1 MIFPYL
7 INIEILL
14 YYVPYNIHTKMDT
27 GASIAYMDPF
37 ILLILSFLLGS
48 PLEQAR
54 KMWSTHNQPHQHSPQ
69 TLVYIAIGSC
79 SPNPKPAH
87 EHQEWPL
94 WLQRFRA
101 SYPHHPVR
109 IILIDPGYEMY
120 GMHMP
125 EHMHF
130 TLIQEGPF
138 GRIYAGEGD
147 VQVLVVPHSIDMD
160 VDAQSP
166 FNVVS
171 LARVCAEKLGRFMVV
186 IDAFTGHNPH
196 MYRRYVP
203 ITTPNT
209 FLLGSE
215 ETTDSGCFRDF
226 SQPGTG
232 PLIVPD
238 PRNDGRFMFLTPA
251 NVDIEVRRRV
261 MHLIPNPATTT
272 SPPTF
277 AELSLRRWIE
287 GECRQ
292 WRAIIVGELLLLLRM
307 FEKVARDIEIEDSID
322 NIERSLERCKEH
334 GIEAQGPK
342 DVYDH
347 IRRLIALI
355 AQEYAKN
362 MQEFEVEI
370 DTLVAT
376 LTTEPDIHKYG
387 VHVNA
392 FFNTHFPQYS
402 FA

>member
-1 MIFPYL
+1 
-7 INIEILL
+7 
-14 YYVPYNIHTKMDT
+14 
-27 GASIAYMDPF
+27 MDPF

-54 KMWSTHNQPHQHSPQ
+54 KMWHIHNHQLPPQ
-69 TLVYIAIGSC
+69 TLVYVAIGSC
-79 SPNPKPAH
+79 SPRLKPAH
-87 EHQEWPL
+87 ECQEWSL
-94 WLQRFRA
+94 WLRQFHA
-101 SYPHHPVR
+101 QNPHHPVR
-109 IILIDPGYEMY
+109 IILIDPDYKMN

-125 EHMHF
+125 EHMRF
-130 TLIQEGPF
+130 TLIQEGPL

-166 FNVVS
+166 FNVVA
-171 LARVCAEKLGRFMVV
+171 LARELSRICAEEPGRFMVV
-186 IDAFTGHNPH
+186 MDAFTGHNMC
-196 MYRRYVP
+196 MYRELVP
-203 ITTPNT
+203 NAQSNT
-209 FLLGSE
+209 FLIGSE
-215 ETTDSGCFRDF
+215 ETKDSGCFRNF

-232 PLIVPD
+232 PLIIPD
-238 PRNDGRFMFLTPA
+238 PRNDGMFMFLTPA

-261 MHLIPNPATTT
+261 MHLTTNPNLATTT

-287 GECRQ
+287 GVCRQ
-292 WRAIIVGELLLLLRM
+292 LRAILVGELLLLLRM
-307 FEKVARDIEIEDSID
+307 FTKIARNIEIADSLD

-334 GIEAQGPK
+334 RIEAQGPQ

-347 IRRLIALI
+347 IRRLVALI
-355 AQEYAKN
+355 AEKYAKN

-376 LTTEPDIHKYG
+376 LASEPDPHNYG

-392 FFNTHFPQYS
+392 FFNTHFPQYP
-402 FA
+402 FL

>member
-1 MIFPYL
+1 
-7 INIEILL
+7 
-14 YYVPYNIHTKMDT
+14 MDT
-27 GASIAYMDPF
+27 GASGACMDPF
-37 ILLILSFLLGS
+37 ILLTRTFLLGS
-48 PLEQAR
+48 PLKQAR
-54 KMWSTHNQPHQHSPQ
+54 EMWRNHTHPPQPHQHHRPPQPSPQ
-69 TLVYIAIGSC
+69 TLVYVAIGSC
-79 SPNPKPAH
+79 SPSLKPAH

-94 WLQRFRA
+94 WLQQFHA
-101 SYPHHPVR
+101 QNPHHPVR
-109 IILIDPGYEMY
+109 IILIDPDYEMH
-120 GMHMP
+120 GMRMP

-130 TLIQEGPF
+130 TLIQEGPY

-186 IDAFTGHNPH
+186 IDAFTGHNPY
-196 MYRRYVP
+196 MYRKLVP
-203 ITTPNT
+203 NAQSNT

-226 SQPGTG
+226 SRPGTV

-251 NVDIEVRRRV
+251 NVDDTIRHRV
-261 MHLIPNPATTT
+261 MHLTT
-272 SPPTF
+272 SPSSQPPPTF
-277 AELSLRRWIE
+277 AQLSLRMWIE
-287 GECRQ
+287 GDCCQ
-292 WRAIIVGELLLLLRM
+292 LKAIIVGELLLLLRM
-307 FEKVARDIEIEDSID
+307 FEKVDKNIEIEGSIN

-334 GIEAQGPK
+334 RIEAQGPK

-347 IRRLIALI
+347 IRRLITLI

-370 DTLVAT
+370 YTLVAT

-402 FA
+402 FV

>member
-1 MIFPYL
+1 
-7 INIEILL
+7 
-14 YYVPYNIHTKMDT
+14 
-27 GASIAYMDPF
+27 MDPF

-54 KMWSTHNQPHQHSPQ
+54 KMWHNHTHPPQHSPQ
-69 TLVYIAIGSC
+69 TLVYVAIGSC
-79 SPNPKPAH
+79 SPRLKSDN

-94 WLQRFRA
+94 WLRQFHA
-101 SYPHHPVR
+101 QNPHHPVR
-109 IILIDPGYEMY
+109 IILIDPDYEMN

-125 EHMHF
+125 EHMRF
-130 TLIQEGPF
+130 TLIQEGTL
-138 GRIYAGEGD
+138 GRIYAGKGD

-166 FNVVS
+166 FNVVA

-186 IDAFTGHNPH
+186 MDAFTGHNMY
-196 MYRRYVP
+196 MYRELVP
-203 ITTPNT
+203 NAPANT
-209 FLLGSE
+209 FLIGSE
-215 ETTDSGCFRDF
+215 ETKDSGCFRNF

-232 PLIVPD
+232 PLIIPD
-238 PRNDGRFMFLTPA
+238 PRNDGMFMFLTPA

-261 MHLIPNPATTT
+261 MRLTTNPATTT

-287 GECRQ
+287 GVCRQ
-292 WRAIIVGELLLLLRM
+292 SRAIIVGELLLLLRM
-307 FEKVARDIEIEDSID
+307 FEKVARNIEIADSLD
-322 NIERSLERCKEH
+322 NIERSLERCKEL
-334 GIEAQGPK
+334 GIEAQGPQ

-347 IRRLIALI
+347 IQRLVALI

-376 LTTEPDIHKYG
+376 LASEPDPHNYG
-387 VHVNA
+387 GQFNA
-392 FFNTHFPQYS
+392 FFNTHFPQYP
-402 FA
+402 FL

>member
-1 MIFPYL
+1 
-7 INIEILL
+7 
-14 YYVPYNIHTKMDT
+14 MDST
-27 GASIAYMDPF
+27 NYTFMDPVL
-37 ILLILSFLLGS
+37 LLILTFILGS

-54 KMWSTHNQPHQHSPQ
+54 EMWRTHNQPCQPSSQ
-69 TLVYIAIGSC
+69 TLVYVAIGSC
-79 SPNPKPAH
+79 SSSPKPAH

-94 WLQRFRA
+94 WLHKFHT

-109 IILIDPGYEMY
+109 IILIDPGYEMHD
-120 GMHMP
+120 MRMP
-125 EHMHF
+125 EHMRF
-130 TLIQEGPF
+130 TLIRGGPF
-138 GRIYAGEGD
+138 GRVYAGEGD

-160 VDAQSP
+160 DVEYLSS
-166 FNVVS
+166 FNFIA

-186 IDAFTGHNPH
+186 IDAFTGHNPY
-196 MYRRYVP
+196 MYRKLVP
-203 ITTPNT
+203 IAQSNT

-215 ETTDSGCFRDF
+215 ETKDSGCFRDF

-232 PLIVPD
+232 PLIVHD
-238 PRNDGRFMFLTPA
+238 PRNDGMFMFLTPA

-261 MHLIPNPATTT
+261 MHLIPNPTTT
-272 SPPTF
+272 TFPPTF

-287 GECRQ
+287 GMCRQ

-334 GIEAQGPK
+334 GIEAHGPSV
-342 DVYDH
+342 VYDH
-347 IRRLIALI
+347 IRRLITLI

-362 MQEFEVEI
+362 MDEFEVEI

-392 FFNTHFPQYS
+392 FFNTHFPQYP
-402 FA
+402 FT